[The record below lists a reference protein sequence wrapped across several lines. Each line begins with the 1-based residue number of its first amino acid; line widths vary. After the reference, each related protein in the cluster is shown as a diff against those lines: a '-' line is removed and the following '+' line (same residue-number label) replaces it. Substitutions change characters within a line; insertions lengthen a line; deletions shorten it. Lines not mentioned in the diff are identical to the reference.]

1 MVVNSGGDQS
11 QDSVWP
17 YVLNIMLWLAIFVS
31 FGLYIWF
38 SLNYPLYAAI
48 IALNVLNSLYE
59 EGRRL
64 MSAQEHLNRDGER

>member
-1 MVVNSGGDQS
+1 LVVNSGGDQS

-38 SLNYPLYAAI
+38 ALSYPFFAAVI
-48 IALNVLNSLYE
+48 GLNVLSEIHE
-59 EGRRL
+59 EGKRL
-64 MSAQEHLNRDGER
+64 SKSSEDPPS